1 MKLEGNEMLLGN
13 AACEPKSG
21 LKMAKATEFLKKFLD
36 STKKKVEMNLDIEIM
51 HNKVNDNN
59 RHIHH
64 SPTDRNPSGPS
75 GSFVVNPAADQQGE
89 EMFPLGC

>member
-1 MKLEGNEMLLGN
+1 
-13 AACEPKSG
+13 
-21 LKMAKATEFLKKFLD
+21 
-36 STKKKVEMNLDIEIM
+36 MNLDIEIM